1 MNKDTQLIYEAYLK
15 EGKWGDTAR
24 AAAAAAAFGVGG
36 GQIGHQIGQQQG
48 HQQGKEQ
55 GYEKGYE
62 KSQEQERWLQNM
74 QGKYDADVAE
84 NWFNKKYGPEN
95 KDFKKNFAMARSGK
109 VPSDL
114 LMYVLH
120 KQGYITTADIQD
132 AHDKIQ
138 RRSINKSIDKQS
150 GIEDTD
156 AGRSYASFPNIV
168 LTDPDHPYPVF
179 KKDEITKMW
188 TDFARSDSSSQPD
201 YVTKRPHPLFRQTT
215 NIALARAGGEDREG
229 PPISPS
235 MYDIKSVATASDKDA
250 PAGLDCDN
258 YAECFKQFVSKRL
271 NYSNG
276 VGTVAGPTGKAEGHV
291 TNLVL
296 VSDEHGLKF
305 GNDPD
310 DPGFSIVQFEPQGAY
325 PNQFAKSV
333 KTGAGQ
339 SPTIYW

>member
-1 MNKDTQLIYEAYLK
+1 MNRDTQLIYEAYLN
-15 EGKWGDTAR
+15 EGKWGDRLKTGL
-24 AAAAAAAFGVGG
+24 AAGAIAGLGG
-36 GQIGHQIGQQQG
+36 GEIGRQI
-48 HQQGKEQ
+48 GKEQ
-55 GYEKGYE
+55 GYDKGYE
-62 KSQEQERWLQNM
+62 KSQQQELKLKSM

-95 KDFKKNFAMARSGK
+95 KDFKKNSAMARSGK

-120 KQGYITTADIQD
+120 KQGYIKVGDIQD
-132 AHDKIQ
+132 AYNQKTRRSHDKDQ
-138 RRSINKSIDKQS
+138 DKQR
-150 GIEDTD
+150 GLEDTR
-156 AGRSYASFPNIV
+156 AGAAYSYFPNIV
-168 LTDPDHPYPVF
+168 LTDPDHPFPVF

-201 YVTKRPHPLFRQTT
+201 YVTKPPHPLFRQTT
-215 NIALARAGGEDREG
+215 GMALARAGGEDKEG
-229 PPISPS
+229 PPITPS
-235 MYDIKSVATASDKDA
+235 MYDIKSVPTASEKDA

-276 VGTVAGPTGKAEGHV
+276 VGMAGGSTGTEEGHV
-291 TNLVL
+291 TNLAL
-296 VSDEHGLKF
+296 VSDEHGVKF

-310 DPGFSIVQFEPQGAY
+310 DPGFSIVQFEPQGTNKKY
-325 PNQFAKSV
+325 PNQFFKSV
-333 KTGAGQ
+333 ETGAGQ